1 MGDDVGLVMFCP
13 TRERPGQAQRLAK
26 QFLATT
32 ATTSWL
38 SLVVDADDPVLDSYR
53 EVVDALR
60 SDRVCLMVAPVT
72 SRAGCMQPTNWAVAD
87 LLAEGPPVAA
97 IGFMGDD
104 HWPVTVGW
112 DSLMMAELDS
122 LGIGLVYGNDL
133 HMGERLPTAVVM
145 SANIPR
151 ALGYLAP
158 PTFRH
163 LFVDDYWLRLGRDAA
178 AIRYLPD
185 VVLEHRHPFAGKAK
199 LDTGYERVNAPLMGA
214 LDKGALWG
222 HIQTGAMARDV
233 ATVVSLRADA
243 AREATC
249 ST

>member
-1 MGDDVGLVMFCP
+1 MEVDLAMFCP

-32 ATTSWL
+32 GQTSWL
-38 SLVVDADDPVLDSYR
+38 LFVVDADDLELGSYR
-53 EVVDALR
+53 EVVQAFCNPRINL
-60 SDRVCLMVAPVT
+60 LTAPPT
-72 SRAGCMQPTNWAVAD
+72 SRTGCLWPTNWAVAD
-87 LLAEGPPVAA
+87 LLTNGPAVTAV
-97 IGFMGDD
+97 GFLGDD

-112 DSLMMAELDS
+112 DALMLAELED
-122 LGIGLVYGNDL
+122 LGTGLVYGDDL
-133 HMGERLPTAVVM
+133 HMGEKLPTAVMM
-145 SANIPR
+145 SADIPR

-158 PTFRH
+158 LTFRH

-185 VVLEHRHPFAGKAK
+185 VVIEHRHPFAGKAK
-199 LDTGYERVNAPLMGA
+199 LDAGYERVNAPLMNA
-214 LDKGALWG
+214 LDKGALWA
-222 HIQTGAMARDV
+222 HIHTGAMARDV
-233 ATVVSLRADA
+233 ATVVSLRADT